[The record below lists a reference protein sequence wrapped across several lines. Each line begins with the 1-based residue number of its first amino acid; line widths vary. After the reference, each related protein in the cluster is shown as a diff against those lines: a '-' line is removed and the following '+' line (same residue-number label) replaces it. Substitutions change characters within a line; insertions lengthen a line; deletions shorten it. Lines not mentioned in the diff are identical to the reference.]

1 MSSETYAGGPE
12 LAPSAMT
19 DDQSSFARTVGM
31 TGLFA
36 VLIGVLILILNAANA
51 KLPFEIGNNIGFAG
65 IVVGLAMMFFHAAR
79 DSDELVRRLYGFVG
93 GLGLPAAGAI
103 LSLLPLA
110 ISAAKAAPEGGGPKP
125 LVSLFFPFGWACFL
139 AGLFFLIPF
148 CRSETDES
156 QRRYGLMG
164 LGGFGVVLALLGL
177 VGGLVAHSS
186 GFALTYGTVLALL
199 GLAYLCALIGALGGA
214 DRDGYR
220 LAVLVGVIGAVVFL
234 IALGASYFV
243 KGYFVPTGLI
253 LMALGMLYLLI
264 ALFLTSDWQLLV
276 MSRRELASYFYS
288 PVAYLV
294 LLMSALIAWIAY
306 FFFWAQNEG
315 RMVVPEP
322 VVAELLRNWLT
333 IFPVLFL
340 VPALTMRLISEERR
354 TGTYEVLVCAPV
366 SETPIIISK
375 VIAAWVFYMLT
386 WAVWAA
392 VLIALRL
399 DSGNPYDYRPLLS
412 FYLAVAASGLAFV
425 SMGVFFSTLTRNQ
438 IIAAVLTFFGM
449 TVLLSFAVIG
459 DLTSPQWKPLFSHLT
474 YLWLWFDALEGRLHL
489 RDVLIQVSLAVFWCF
504 LAIKVLEARRWS

>member
-12 LAPSAMT
+12 LAPSAVT

-51 KLPFEIGNNIGFAG
+51 RLPFELGNNVGFAG
-65 IVVGLAMMFFHAAR
+65 IVIGLAMMFFHAAR

-110 ISAAKAAPEGGGPKP
+110 ISAAKSAPEGGGPKP

-177 VGGLVAHSS
+177 AGGLFAP

-199 GLAYLCALIGALGGA
+199 GLGYLTALVSQLGGTDA
-214 DRDGYR
+214 DGYR
-220 LAVLVGVIGAVVFL
+220 PAVLVGALGALVFVG
-234 IALGASYFV
+234 ALGASLFV
-243 KGYFVPTGLI
+243 KGYFVPTGLL
-253 LMALGMLYLLI
+253 LMALGVAYGLT
-264 ALFLTSDWQLLV
+264 ALVLVSDWQLIV
-276 MSRRELASYFYS
+276 MTRRELAAYFYS

-294 LLMSALIAWIAY
+294 LAMTALIAWLAY
-306 FFFWAQNEG
+306 FSFWGSQRSPIVSEPIVAQLIANFWG
-315 RMVVPEP
+315 
-322 VVAELLRNWLT
+322 
-333 IFPVLFL
+333 IIPVLFI
-340 VPALTMRLISEERR
+340 VPALTMRLLSEEKR

-366 SETPIIISK
+366 SETPIVVSK
-375 VIAAWVFYMLT
+375 VLAGLGMYLVT
-386 WAVWAA
+386 WLAWAA
-392 VLIALRL
+392 ILIALRMEN
-399 DSGNPYDYRPLLS
+399 DKPYDYRPLIS
-412 FYLAVAASGLAFV
+412 FALAITVSGAAFV
-425 SMGVFFSTLTRNQ
+425 AMGVFFSAVTRNQ
-438 IIAAVLTFFGM
+438 IVAAVFTFGGMLVSVFAYFAAEVFAGPDWRPVWAKLTF
-449 TVLLSFAVIG
+449 L
-459 DLTSPQWKPLFSHLT
+459 
-474 YLWLWFDALEGRLHL
+474 YLWFESLEGRLYL
-489 RDVLIQVSLAVFWCF
+489 RDVILQLTLAVFWSF
-504 LAIKVLEARRWS
+504 LAVKVLEARRWS

>member
-1 MSSETYAGGPE
+1 MSSEAPLAGPE
-12 LAPSAMT
+12 LAPSAVS
-19 DDQSSFARTVGM
+19 DDQASFARTIGM

-36 VLIGVLILILNAANA
+36 VLIGVIILILNAANA

-65 IVVGLAMMFFHAAR
+65 IVVGMAMMFFHAAR

-110 ISAAKAAPEGGGPKP
+110 ISAAKSAPEDGSPKP
-125 LVSLFFPFGWACFL
+125 IVSLFFPFGWACFL

-148 CRSETDES
+148 CRAETDES

-164 LGGFGVVLALLGL
+164 LGGFGA
-177 VGGLVAHSS
+177 
-186 GFALTYGTVLALL
+186 VLALL
-199 GLAYLCALIGALGGA
+199 GLAGGLFAPSFALTYGVVLSLLGLGYLCALIGALGGA

-220 LAVLVGVIGAVVFL
+220 PAVLVGGLGAMVFL
-234 IALGASYFV
+234 GALGAACFV
-243 KGYFVPTGLI
+243 RGYFVPTGLI

-315 RMVVPEP
+315 RAVVPEP

-340 VPALTMRLISEERR
+340 IPALTMRLISEERR

-366 SETPIIISK
+366 SETPIVISK

-449 TVLLSFAVIG
+449 VVLLAFAVIG
-459 DLTSPQWKPLFSHLT
+459 DLTSPQWKPLFAHLT